1 MQRRK
6 LDLARKLA
14 LGGIATMLFVAA
26 SLASDR
32 PLRQT
37 DIPKGPGLSI
47 SKFPG
52 LVIPFVDVRRGR
64 KLFASKG
71 CVICHEING
80 VGGRSGRNLNAPTGV
95 GLLSPF
101 DFAARMWLGA
111 PAMAA
116 LQEKEVG
123 YQIFLT
129 GQELADIAAFAQDAN
144 EQHKFSIHDVPPSMR
159 MLMQK
164 HRL

>member
-6 LDLARKLA
+6 LDLPRKLV
-14 LGGIATMLFVAA
+14 LGGIASVLVVAA

-37 DIPKGPGLSI
+37 DISKGSGLSI
-47 SKFPG
+47 TKFPG

-71 CVICHEING
+71 CVICHEIDG
-80 VGGRSGRNLNAPTGV
+80 VGGRSARNLNAPTGV
-95 GLLSPF
+95 RLSNPF

-129 GQELADIAAFAQDAN
+129 GQELADIAVFAQDVD
-144 EQHKFSIHDVPPSMR
+144 EQRKFSIHDVPPSMR